1 MTDKTRH
8 LKLHLEE
15 KTSTGGRGGVGGH
28 SLPFPLSARFV
39 IAKELKLEL
48 DLSIVSQCLQKKM
61 IFVYSE

>member
-8 LKLHLEE
+8 YQVESRRKN
-15 KTSTGGRGGVGGH
+15 KYRGRGCH

>member
-8 LKLHLEE
+8 LKLNLEE
-15 KTSTGGRGGVGGH
+15 KTSVEVGGH

>member
-1 MTDKTRH
+1 MTDKTWHYQVESRR
-8 LKLHLEE
+8 KN
-15 KTSTGGRGGVGGH
+15 KYRGRGGCH